1 MTSPNKPQS
10 KFTSKTSASLAMA
23 LTILAIGA
31 PSSMLAG
38 CEKKK
43 PPPVVEVA
51 PPPPPPIP
59 DPVAVEPIMTAMAP
73 SAKVQF
79 PQSAAPHSEGLA
91 KAVIAF
97 ADALAKGDAEK
108 FGAMLS
114 PAAKPLLDQLSA
126 DGAWEET
133 TKKIEAVRIVLTEDN
148 KDPNAVSAAVY
159 FAVQDPTGASVLGW
173 GAIKVGDNWTFSGAV
188 ATGNTKKRAQEW
200 DNVGM
205 LALMSDNAP
214 EEAPTI
220 ADVPADA
227 PTPPPAEGTTPP
239 TEAPTTPPPP
249 TGG

>member
-1 MTSPNKPQS
+1 MTSPNR
-10 KFTSKTSASLAMA
+10 FTSKTSASLAMA

-73 SAKVQF
+73 SAKVQY

-97 ADALAKGDAEK
+97 ADALAKGDVEK

-114 PAAKPLLDQLSA
+114 PAAKPLLDQLTA

-148 KDPNAVSAAVY
+148 KEVNAVSAAVY
-159 FAVQDPTGASVLGW
+159 FAVQAPEGAYVLGW
-173 GAIKVGDNWTFSGAV
+173 GAIKVGDNWTFAGAA
-188 ATGNTKKRAQEW
+188 ATSLTKRRAQEW
-200 DNVGM
+200 DSVGM
-205 LALMSDNAP
+205 AALMSDNAP
-214 EEAPTI
+214 EAPPTI
-220 ADVPADA
+220 ADVPAEAAPSLPPTDGSTPPA
-227 PTPPPAEGTTPP
+227 ETPPTPPA
-239 TEAPTTPPPP
+239 P

>member
-1 MTSPNKPQS
+1 MTSPN

-43 PPPVVEVA
+43 PPPVVEA
-51 PPPPPPIP
+51 PPPPPPPIP

-97 ADALAKGDAEK
+97 ADALAKGDADK
-108 FGAMLS
+108 FGAMLN
-114 PAAKPLLDQLSA
+114 PTAKPLLDQLSA

-148 KDPNAVSAAVY
+148 KDPNAAFASVY
-159 FAVQDPTGASVLGW
+159 VAVQEPDGAYVLGW
-173 GAIKVGDNWTFSGAV
+173 GAIKVGDNWTFAGAT
-188 ATGNTKKRAQEW
+188 ATSLTKRRVQEW
-200 DNVGM
+200 DGVGM

-220 ADVPADA
+220 AEIPSDA
-227 PTPPPAEGTTPP
+227 PTPPPADGATPP
-239 TEAPTTPPPP
+239 AETPTAPS
-249 TGG
+249 GG